1 VYHNAIALSV
11 CKRSFICI
19 YLSNRSCYSSP
30 GRLVNIRMFVAFKA
44 FALAANKENLS
55 SDLPCTH
62 VFTIFLPMS
71 LHSSITCTVYGLI
84 VPIYKQFYSQKER
97 LSFSGFCV
105 FSFSEICCVFL
116 WDTYLKPRR
125 STFPNFS
132 IVSVLSLNKMYNS
145 AH

>member
-1 VYHNAIALSV
+1 MYHNAIALSV

-44 FALAANKENLS
+44 FALSANKENLS

-84 VPIYKQFYSQKER
+84 VPIYISSSTVKRKDFHF
-97 LSFSGFCV
+97 LV
-105 FSFSEICCVFL
+105 FVSSVFL
-116 WDTYLKPRR
+116 RFVAYFCGIQLLNRI
-125 STFPNFS
+125 STESEQN
-132 IVSVLSLNKMYNS
+132 VQ
-145 AH
+145 